1 MQFTAQIDPTIR
13 ETILAELSRIEANH
27 DVRLL
32 FAVESGS
39 RAWGFPSPDS
49 DYDVRFVYAHKRD
62 WYLSLTPGRDVIE
75 LPISGD
81 LDINGWDIRKAL
93 NLLLKPN
100 PVLLEWLSSPVR
112 YLWDDTTCA
121 ALTELAQQVSHG
133 TACRHHYLN
142 LGEGQYRRHIAD
154 AGAVNYK
161 KYFYCL
167 RPALA
172 LRWVRMLPDR
182 QPPMNLQA
190 LMAEIDLD
198 QTVTAR
204 IADLLELK
212 AKAKETGD
220 GPRIP
225 EIDTLIEAEFT
236 LARQAD
242 PSAVPARHHDRA
254 TALFRQIIDR

>member
-1 MQFTAQIDPTIR
+1 MKFSAQIDPAIR
-13 ETILAELSRIEANH
+13 KTILSELSQIEADH
-27 DVRLL
+27 EVRLL

-49 DYDVRFVYAHKRD
+49 DYDVRFVYAHRRD

-112 YLWDDTTCA
+112 YVWDDPTCA
-121 ALTELAQQVSHG
+121 ALAELAQAVSHG

-142 LGEGQYRRHIAD
+142 LGSEQYRRHIGEAD
-154 AGAVNYK
+154 AVNYK

-172 LRWVRMLPDR
+172 LRWLRMLPER
-182 QPPMNLQA
+182 TPPMNLQA
-190 LMAEIDLD
+190 LLAEVALGPS
-198 QTVTAR
+198 VTAR
-204 IADLLELK
+204 ITDLLELK
-212 AKAKETGD
+212 AKAKETGE

-225 EIDTLIEAEFT
+225 EIDALIEAEFD
-236 LARQAD
+236 LARETA
-242 PSAVPARHHDRA
+242 SEKVSERHRDRA
-254 TALFRQIIDR
+254 EALFREVIGA